1 MTNGSMDSNLFTQ
14 LGIDS
19 SYIIIGLCILTFI
32 LLITVVV
39 CIAKINKLNRTYD
52 YFMRGKDAETLED
65 FIIEISEEVRRLQ
78 EEDRGAKETVRS
90 INRNIRASYQKFGL
104 VRYNAFKGMGGNLS
118 FAMAMLDYT
127 NSGFVLNSVHSR
139 EGCYLYL
146 KRVDMGQTDG
156 PLGNE
161 EKEAVEQA
169 LGYIEPKDN

>member
-1 MTNGSMDSNLFTQ
+1 MVNGNMDSDLFTQ

-39 CIAKINKLNRTYD
+39 CIAKINKLNRKYD
-52 YFMRGKDAETLED
+52 YFMRGRDAESLED
-65 FIIEISEEVRRLQ
+65 FLMEISEEVRRLQ
-78 EEDRGAKETVRS
+78 EEDRGAKDTIRS

-169 LGYIEPKDN
+169 LGYVQPKDN

>member
-1 MTNGSMDSNLFTQ
+1 MDSDLFTQ

-39 CIAKINKLNRTYD
+39 CIAKINKLNRKYD
-52 YFMRGKDAETLED
+52 YFMRGRDAESLED
-65 FIIEISEEVRRLQ
+65 FLMEISEEVRRLQ
-78 EEDRGAKETVRS
+78 EEDRGAKDTIRS

-169 LGYIEPKDN
+169 LGYVQPKDN

>member
-1 MTNGSMDSNLFTQ
+1 MVNGNMDSDLFTQ

-19 SYIIIGLCILTFI
+19 SYIIIGLCILIFI

-39 CIAKINKLNRTYD
+39 CIAKINKLNRKYD
-52 YFMRGKDAETLED
+52 YFMRGRDAESLED
-65 FIIEISEEVRRLQ
+65 FLMEISEEVRRLQ
-78 EEDRGAKETVRS
+78 EEDRGAKDTIRS

-169 LGYIEPKDN
+169 LGYVQPKDN

>member
-1 MTNGSMDSNLFTQ
+1 MVNGNMDSDLFTQ

-32 LLITVVV
+32 LLIIVVV
-39 CIAKINKLNRTYD
+39 CIAKINKLNRKYD
-52 YFMRGKDAETLED
+52 YFMRGRDAESLEG
-65 FIIEISEEVRRLQ
+65 FLMELSEDVRRLQ
-78 EEDRGAKETVRS
+78 EEDRGAKDTIRS

-169 LGYIEPKDN
+169 LGYVQPKDN

>member
-1 MTNGSMDSNLFTQ
+1 MVNGNMDSDLFTQ

-19 SYIIIGLCILTFI
+19 SYVIIGLCILTFI
-32 LLITVVV
+32 LLVTVVV
-39 CIAKINKLNRTYD
+39 CIAKINKLNRKYD
-52 YFMRGKDAETLED
+52 YFMRGRDAESLED
-65 FIIEISEEVRRLQ
+65 FLMEISDDVRRLQ
-78 EEDRGAKETVRS
+78 EEDRGAKDTIRS
-90 INRNIRASYQKFGL
+90 IKRNIRASYQKFGL

-169 LGYIEPKDN
+169 LGYVQPKDN

>member
-1 MTNGSMDSNLFTQ
+1 MTNGSVNNLFNQ

-19 SYIIIGLCILTFI
+19 SYIIIGLCILTII
-32 LLITVVV
+32 LIITVIV
-39 CIAKINKLNRTYD
+39 CIVKINKLNRSYD
-52 YFMRGKDAETLED
+52 RFMRGKAAETLED
-65 FIIEISEEVRRLQ
+65 FIIDISEEVRRLQ
-78 EEDRGAKETVRS
+78 EEDRGAKDTIRS
-90 INRNIRASYQKFGL
+90 INRNLRASYQKFGL

-169 LGYIEPKDN
+169 LGYVQPKDN

>member
-78 EEDRGAKETVRS
+78 EEDRGAKETIRS

>member
-1 MTNGSMDSNLFTQ
+1 MDSNLFTQ

-78 EEDRGAKETVRS
+78 EEDRGAKETIRS

>member
-19 SYIIIGLCILTFI
+19 RYIIIGLCILTFI

-78 EEDRGAKETVRS
+78 EEDRGAKETIRS

>member
-1 MTNGSMDSNLFTQ
+1 MTNGSVNNLFNQ

-19 SYIIIGLCILTFI
+19 SYIIIGLCILTII
-32 LLITVVV
+32 LIITVIV
-39 CIAKINKLNRTYD
+39 CIVKINKLNRSYD
-52 YFMRGKDAETLED
+52 RFMRGKDAETLED
-65 FIIEISEEVRRLQ
+65 FIIDISEEVRRLQ
-78 EEDRGAKETVRS
+78 EEDRGAKDTIRS
-90 INRNIRASYQKFGL
+90 INRNLRASYQKFGL

-169 LGYIEPKDN
+169 LGYVQPKDN

>member
-1 MTNGSMDSNLFTQ
+1 MTNGSVSNLFNQ

-19 SYIIIGLCILTFI
+19 SYIIIGLCILNLI
-32 LLITVVV
+32 LIITVIV
-39 CIAKINKLNRTYD
+39 CIVKINKLNRSYD
-52 YFMRGKDAETLED
+52 RFMRGKDAETLED
-65 FIIEISEEVRRLQ
+65 FIIDISEEVRRLQ
-78 EEDRGAKETVRS
+78 EEDRGAKDTIRS
-90 INRNIRASYQKFGL
+90 INRNLRASYQKFGL

-169 LGYIEPKDN
+169 LGYVQPKDN

>member
-1 MTNGSMDSNLFTQ
+1 MVNGNMDSDSFTQ

-39 CIAKINKLNRTYD
+39 CIAKINKLNRKYD
-52 YFMRGKDAETLED
+52 YFMRGRDAESLED
-65 FIIEISEEVRRLQ
+65 FLMEISEEVRRLQ
-78 EEDRGAKETVRS
+78 EEDRGAKDTIRS

-169 LGYIEPKDN
+169 LGYVQPKDN

>member
-1 MTNGSMDSNLFTQ
+1 MTNGSMDSNLFAQ

-78 EEDRGAKETVRS
+78 EEDRGAKETIRS

-118 FAMAMLDYT
+118 FSMAMLDYT

>member
-1 MTNGSMDSNLFTQ
+1 MVNGNMDSDLFTQ

-19 SYIIIGLCILTFI
+19 SYVIIGLCILTFI
-32 LLITVVV
+32 LLVTVVV
-39 CIAKINKLNRTYD
+39 CIAKINKLNRKYD
-52 YFMRGKDAETLED
+52 YFMRGRDAESLED
-65 FIIEISEEVRRLQ
+65 FLMEISDDVRRLQ
-78 EEDRGAKETVRS
+78 EEDRGAKDTIRS

-169 LGYIEPKDN
+169 LGYVQPKDN

>member
-78 EEDRGAKETVRS
+78 EEDRGAKETIRS

-169 LGYIEPKDN
+169 LGYIEPKDK